1 MAKTPGLGG
10 SVTINPRRIPITI
23 AGGIMELAKMSL
35 TELRRLQS
43 KVETEIRRR
52 SDSAR
57 RDLLK
62 RMQKMAADEGLS
74 LSDVLGSGP
83 ASAEKRTEP
92 KTKTKT
98 ARKKTGSV
106 AIKYRHPENPGIGWS
121 GRGRKPQ
128 WFADWIAQNKPVE
141 ELQVNS
147 PA

>member
-1 MAKTPGLGG
+1 
-10 SVTINPRRIPITI
+10 
-23 AGGIMELAKMSL
+23 MELAKMSL

-52 SDSAR
+52 TDSAR

-62 RMQKMAADEGLS
+62 RIQKMAADEGLS
-74 LSDVLGSGP
+74 LNDVLSGAP
-83 ASAEKRTEP
+83 AGAEKREEKKP
-92 KTKTKT
+92 KAKA
-98 ARKKTGSV
+98 ARKKTGPV

-141 ELQVNS
+141 ELQVNT